1 MALNC
6 AVYRRFIH
14 LGTAKQNAD
23 IKRGLWTAK
32 VKERESARTQMA
44 DLRPVGDDFK
54 PRRTDFMPVRPV
66 RAEFWSVKG
75 LYDIGKSTWVCSSKE
90 REKMLCRNFLPAL
103 E

>member
-75 LYDIGKSTWVCSSKE
+75 LYAGLRELILGLRGLISSLE
-90 REKMLCRNFLPAL
+90 RLILGFRS
-103 E
+103 